1 MVVLRGKGIG
11 HMIWRM
17 CSGCKRIVIGILW
30 ELPDSCRIFKL
41 GREIDHVTR
50 HVCPLTKVKRLK
62 VKVTRSRNI
71 SAGITL
77 KVVVQCWPQ
86 RTHSYFLG
94 LLPCCHFGQKSI
106 KKCNRERLRVQ
117 TERQTR
123 AVKKTNWFYNFSHG
137 ICYTYRAYNCLYH
150 FSQWPVITEKARET
164 YSTLCPRKNGP
175 LSMLKNFQN

>member
-1 MVVLRGKGIG
+1 VRIPAIRAYYRQKLAYLCLHGFSGPFRPKMVVLRGKGIS

-77 KVVVQCWPQ
+77 KVVVQCWPPKN
-86 RTHSYFLG
+86 SFLLFG
-94 LLPCCHFGQKSI
+94 VVTLLPLWAKINQ
-106 KKCNRERLRVQ
+106 EVQ
-117 TERQTR
+117 PWETES
-123 AVKKTNWFYNFSHG
+123 AG
-137 ICYTYRAYNCLYH
+137 
-150 FSQWPVITEKARET
+150 RET
-164 YSTLCPRKNGP
+164 DTRCEKDKLILQFLPRY
-175 LSMLKNFQN
+175 MLYL